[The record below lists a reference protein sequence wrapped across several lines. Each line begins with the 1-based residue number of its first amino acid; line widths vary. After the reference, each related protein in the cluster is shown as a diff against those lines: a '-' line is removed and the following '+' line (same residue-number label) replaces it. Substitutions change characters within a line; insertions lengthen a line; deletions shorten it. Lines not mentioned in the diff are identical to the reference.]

1 MGRRSAH
8 RFPGERV
15 RLNESPKKCPLCGCC
30 GHLPVSAARPGCDRR
45 KGNTIMNTTHYFR
58 TRRLIAAL
66 VLAGAASAAA
76 ALSLVGG
83 GTAHASPCS
92 SYDDA
97 SSCSPFAEI
106 GGEDLGSVYASPG
119 SMGGYTPQAEAPL
132 WPTPQPVP
140 GASAWANL
148 PQSNSPI
155 TAIFDG
161 LGIER
166 GW

>member
-1 MGRRSAH
+1 M
-8 RFPGERV
+8 
-15 RLNESPKKCPLCGCC
+15 K
-30 GHLPVSAARPGCDRR
+30 
-45 KGNTIMNTTHYFR
+45 TIHDIK
-58 TRRLIAAL
+58 TRQLIAAL
-66 VLAGAASAAA
+66 GVAAAAVAAPALLLAGA
-76 ALSLVGG
+76 
-83 GTAHASPCS
+83 GTANASPCS

-97 SSCSPFAEI
+97 SSCSPFTEI

-132 WPTPQPVP
+132 WPTPQPVT